1 MKKVAVCEEIAKK
14 IEEANTLKVR
24 NAASVHLKMTAFE
37 YQFRQAHDW
46 AAMTGVGVLASDGK
60 ISFDEAVKKRFVYY
74 FDVLDVMAER
84 ASARPKA
91 NTDKM
96 TMGAG
101 DSSSSS
107 SSGSDREEGEDDVCK
122 ATDVTNPVETT
133 EEVATRPDIDDSTVN
148 YPSPDDEDSD
158 RSSVKASP
166 PTFESP
172 PSKSLSLPDTTATSR
187 LTAPEAGKG
196 NDKTPTP
203 RTVGTNN
210 KRKVSLPTTTNAR
223 GEPTK
228 KAKRESGTKRKKR
241 KKSPKKGTGSAIRPL
256 EIEDEDSDWE
266 TSLLG
271 LKREEAAMTL
281 EIRRE
286 ESQLAQEKWKAQ
298 KQQQS
303 LQYKFDLMVK
313 YKQLMDQG
321 FDNHQILK
329 MIPDMRPIMDKA
341 NMPFHVQLSQSQADL
356 QASQEAAVAADLQH

>member
-1 MKKVAVCEEIAKK
+1 M
-14 IEEANTLKVR
+14 
-24 NAASVHLKMTAFE
+24 
-37 YQFRQAHDW
+37 
-46 AAMTGVGVLASDGK
+46 
-60 ISFDEAVKKRFVYY
+60 
-74 FDVLDVMAER
+74 
-84 ASARPKA
+84 
-91 NTDKM
+91 
-96 TMGAG
+96 
-101 DSSSSS
+101 
-107 SSGSDREEGEDDVCK
+107 
-122 ATDVTNPVETT
+122 
-133 EEVATRPDIDDSTVN
+133 
-148 YPSPDDEDSD
+148 
-158 RSSVKASP
+158 
-166 PTFESP
+166 
-172 PSKSLSLPDTTATSR
+172 
-187 LTAPEAGKG
+187 
-196 NDKTPTP
+196 
-203 RTVGTNN
+203 
-210 KRKVSLPTTTNAR
+210 PTTTNAR

-266 TSLLG
+266 TLLLG

-286 ESQLAQEKWKAQ
+286 ESQLTQEKWKAQ